1 MSNLGSVKK
10 RFDACLFD
18 WFSGP
23 RLIAPIKDTF
33 TIMRL
38 IDVIAYQKKRIRSPW
53 VWTPI
58 LALACLSTFG
68 SIPSI
73 LSRNPEFLAPMLVAI
88 ALGSLGVAGLYIWL
102 SPAPW
107 FWTGT
112 RARHAPLW
120 RGAFQSLSFNVLFLG
135 FVFGLQLV
143 LLRKVPDVPGLN
155 RGIRITNIGVQMLFH
170 AVGSAVLGYFITLF
184 ERTRLVKEETE
195 KKLREA
201 HWVLLRGQL
210 SPHVLFNS
218 LNGLAELVHV
228 DPDAA
233 EKGILDLA
241 DLYRALLDHGS
252 RPSAPLLDERNL
264 VERYLSVENIRLAE
278 RLRLTWEWDA
288 ALETLETPPFLIQP
302 LVENAIKHGIAP
314 SPKGGE
320 LRIRLFAEG
329 AWLVIRVENTGNAL
343 PLLLGNGVGVSNL
356 EGRLFLAYG
365 GGAKLR
371 LYSENAWTLA
381 EIRIQREL
389 L

>member
-1 MSNLGSVKK
+1 
-10 RFDACLFD
+10 
-18 WFSGP
+18 
-23 RLIAPIKDTF
+23 
-33 TIMRL
+33 MRL

-53 VWTPI
+53 VWIPI
-58 LALACLSTFG
+58 VALACLSTFG
-68 SIPSI
+68 SIPGI
-73 LSRNPEFLAPMLVAI
+73 LSRNPEHLVIQLVAG
-88 ALGSLGVAGLYIWL
+88 ALGSVTVAGLYIWL

-120 RGAFQSLSFNVLFLG
+120 RGAFQALTFNVLYLVFA
-135 FVFGLQLV
+135 FGLQLF
-143 LLRKVPDVPGLN
+143 LLRKIPVSSGMGRSVQFA
-155 RGIRITNIGVQMLFH
+155 NIGVQVLFH
-170 AVGSAVLGYFITLF
+170 GVGSAILGYFITLF
-184 ERTRLVKEETE
+184 ERTRMIKEETE

-218 LNGLAELVHV
+218 LNGLAELVHL

-241 DLYRALLDHGS
+241 DLYRSLLDHGS
-252 RPSAPLLDERNL
+252 RPSAPLMDERKL

-278 RLRLTWEWDA
+278 RLKLTWEWDECLA
-288 ALETLETPPFLIQP
+288 ALEAPPFLIQP

-314 SPKGGE
+314 SREGGE
-320 LRIRLFAEG
+320 LRIRLFQEG
-329 AWLVIRVENTGNAL
+329 AWLTIRVENTGNTL

-356 EGRLFLAYG
+356 EARLFLAYG
-365 GGAKLR
+365 EGAKLR
-371 LYSENAWTLA
+371 LYSENQWTLA